1 MPNNSPLN
9 KFELIT
15 HEDILEAT
23 SKLKNGASPG
33 IDNISSNL
41 LKKYINFL
49 VKPLTHLFN
58 LCITQNKIPDV
69 FKVAIITPIYKKGLT
84 SLISNFRPISVIS
97 NVAKIFEKIIKA
109 RLVHYLESK
118 NLLFE
123 HQYGFRPDKSTD
135 QAIANVTKIIYST
148 LEEGKK
154 CATIYL
160 DLAKAFD
167 TVDHVK
173 LLKKMHDIGITGSAH
188 SLFESYLEKRKQ
200 RVKINDTISCEQTI
214 ICGVPQG
221 ITLSPV
227 LFNIQL
233 NDIKLLNLNSNIICY
248 ADDTV
253 LICNGLTWEEVFTNI
268 EADLLSIKIWFKKNN
283 LFLNLDKSAILL
295 HSLSECTLPTLNEL
309 KIHECKT
316 LLLNHCQCKSVS
328 IVKNY
333 KYLGIEMCHD
343 MKWKN
348 QIINTT
354 NKLRKMIFIMKS
366 LCEILDC
373 KDIKLIYLTLFEPL
387 IAYGIIGWGSAYD
400 NVLSRLQKCQN
411 TIIRVACNKQ
421 WRYPTKQLYE
431 EFNVLNIYKL
441 YIKTCTIF
449 LKKHNMLFPVNHK
462 VNTRY
467 ATNNYSLK
475 FPKKAGCRKVYD
487 FVGTHI
493 HNIMPKEVADMSLSI
508 FKKYITHWL
517 HHEYDATIL
526 KFQD

>member
-1 MPNNSPLN
+1 MRFIDKNECPYFIQPLPLQKIN
-9 KFELIT
+9 YCIGQR
-15 HEDILEAT
+15 
-23 SKLKNGASPG
+23 KLDLPRAAKNLRPA
-33 IDNISSNL
+33 L
-41 LKKYINFL
+41 
-49 VKPLTHLFN
+49 PLTHLFN

-84 SLISNFRPISVIS
+84 SLISNIRPISVIS

-109 RLVHYLESK
+109 RLVHYLESN

-123 HQYGFRPDKSTD
+123 HQYCFRPDKSTD
-135 QAIANVTKIIYST
+135 QAIANVTKMIYST

-221 ITLSPV
+221 TTLSPV

-268 EADLLSIKIWFKKNN
+268 EADLLSIKIWLKKNN

-309 KIHECKT
+309 KIHEYNEGIWGF
-316 LLLNHCQCKSVS
+316 LL
-328 IVKNY
+328 
-333 KYLGIEMCHD
+333 
-343 MKWKN
+343 
-348 QIINTT
+348 
-354 NKLRKMIFIMKS
+354 
-366 LCEILDC
+366 
-373 KDIKLIYLTLFEPL
+373 KDIKAE
-387 IAYGIIGWGSAYD
+387 
-400 NVLSRLQKCQN
+400 LSRG
-411 TIIRVACNKQ
+411 
-421 WRYPTKQLYE
+421 
-431 EFNVLNIYKL
+431 YKL
-441 YIKTCTIF
+441 NLLLLQYKRCFYIMLWSKMSKIVSSSLWIEKSFNASIYSYVKIVCEKYRIRQTIELSELRKTTSMTCAICNDSVIRSPLPISIYAPYCKRDTWIHRECVQDLALNAGYF
-449 LKKHNMLFPVNHK
+449 FKLPLCNNVNKFKSRMLN
-462 VNTRY
+462 
-467 ATNNYSLK
+467 L
-475 FPKKAGCRKVYD
+475 G
-487 FVGTHI
+487 I
-493 HNIMPKEVADMSLSI
+493 
-508 FKKYITHWL
+508 YIPSR
-517 HHEYDATIL
+517 DA
-526 KFQD
+526 F